1 MQLLV
6 VEVFKVVELIE
17 ELGSILLIEGKSSQK
32 LELVSED
39 SIQVSSGISGMSGR
53 EHDELGVQDSSIIKS
68 DLNTGW
74 DSLWVLFVVLLSS
87 VSEGALFHQISG
99 LLVEQGRISVII
111 GGEHKVLPD
120 IIETLG
126 RLDDLSKLWV
136 LEGLS
141 EHGRDDIDHGVVS
154 TLSGGGVFLGW
165 VSDDS
170 ESWLVGDDVYI
181 LDDVDIVL
189 LDEVMFQKEF
199 LDTLEGTGR
208 LVLIES

>member
-1 MQLLV
+1 MCSNNNY
-6 VEVFKVVELIE
+6 EN
-17 ELGSILLIEGKSSQK
+17 
-32 LELVSED
+32 
-39 SIQVSSGISGMSGR
+39 
-53 EHDELGVQDSSIIKS
+53 IIF
-68 DLNTGW
+68 T
-74 DSLWVLFVVLLSS
+74 
-87 VSEGALFHQISG
+87 
-99 LLVEQGRISVII
+99 
-111 GGEHKVLPD
+111 
-120 IIETLG
+120 
-126 RLDDLSKLWV
+126 
-136 LEGLS
+136 
-141 EHGRDDIDHGVVS
+141 DIDHGVVS